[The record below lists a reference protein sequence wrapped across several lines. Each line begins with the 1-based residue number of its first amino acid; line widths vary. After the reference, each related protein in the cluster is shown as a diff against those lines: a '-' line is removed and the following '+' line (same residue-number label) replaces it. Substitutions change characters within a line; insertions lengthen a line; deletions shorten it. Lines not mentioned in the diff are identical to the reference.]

1 MGEGR
6 ARLAL
11 ALGMISF
18 FAVPLSY
25 SWVFSPGSNPPWLT
39 PVIAITEWGGL
50 TAAVAAIWQGRR
62 ALALG
67 ATGPAATWAP
77 RIGIATIVVYIA
89 MLIAVSVIFR
99 S

>member
-1 MGEGR
+1 MDEGR

-11 ALGMISF
+11 ALGVISF
-18 FAVPLSY
+18 VAVPLSY
-25 SWVFSPGSNPPWLT
+25 SWVLSPGSNPPWLT
-39 PVIAITEWGGL
+39 PVIATAEWGGL
-50 TAAVAAIWQGRR
+50 AAAIAAIWHGRR
-62 ALALG
+62 ALSLG

-89 MLIAVSVIFR
+89 MLIAVAVVFR